1 MLPVGSADRLFP
13 IFLKDIFMQ
22 DKPVS
27 LLPTSWLADRLGLS
41 VTTIE
46 RLRSKKSPDLPPHLL
61 IGKSIRYDEAV
72 VERWLASRMQF
83 ILAQEEKDCG

>member
-1 MLPVGSADRLFP
+1 
-13 IFLKDIFMQ
+13 MQ
-22 DKPVS
+22 EKPVS

-46 RLRSKKSPDLPPHLL
+46 RLRSKKSPDLPPHVL

-72 VERWLASRMQF
+72 VERWLDSKMQF
-83 ILAQEEKDCG
+83 ILAQEEKDNV